1 MALERH
7 TAVAMMDILCVRG
20 KPVRECEMPVSVK
33 DAG

>member
-1 MALERH
+1 MERH
-7 TAVAMMDILCVRG
+7 IAVEMMDFLCVRK